1 MKSNKI
7 IIYTILIVFIFTT
20 TLYILSS
27 INYISNVI
35 AYSGY
40 IAILFTTINYALGML
55 AIKIGINQ
63 NYKIFM
69 ISVFGGMLF
78 RLTLLILLVFIAL
91 EFLDISRN
99 IFIFLILFFYI
110 LYLIS
115 EVFYLVLRDKKQKK
129 IYD

>member
-7 IIYTILIVFIFTT
+7 IIFTILIVFIFTI

-27 INYISNVI
+27 TNYISNI
-35 AYSGY
+35 TAYTGY

-69 ISVFGGMLF
+69 ISVFGGMLL

-99 IFIFLILFFYI
+99 IFIFSVLFFYI

-115 EVFYLVLRDKKQKK
+115 EIFYLVLRDIETKE
-129 IYD
+129 IND

>member
-7 IIYTILIVFIFTT
+7 IIFTILIVFIFTI

-27 INYISNVI
+27 TNYISNI
-35 AYSGY
+35 TAYTGY

-63 NYKIFM
+63 SYKIFLV
-69 ISVFGGMLF
+69 SVFGGMLF
-78 RLTLLILLVFIAL
+78 RLVLLIILVFIAL
-91 EFLDISRN
+91 TFLDISRN
-99 IFIFLILFFYI
+99 IFIFSVLFFYI

-115 EVFYLVLRDKKQKK
+115 EIFYLVLRDIETKE
-129 IYD
+129 IND